1 MLLKVKNEH
10 EVPSSLFSFA
20 MKNHQRNQ
28 YFLFHF
34 LSLKKKNSLREL
46 GYKQELKRELT
57 SFTNFSVSFSIVS
70 ILTGLTSLYG
80 TALNGGG
87 PAVIIWGWVFV
98 SLMSFIVAAS
108 MAEICSSYP
117 TSKWSTCR
125 FERRSGDRTRR
136 QMKKKAK
143 KNKEPKERLDSGYP
157 EPHTVTHTSFSEWF
171 HSCKEAHELV
181 H

>member
-1 MLLKVKNEH
+1 MSPWPLT
-10 EVPSSLFSFA
+10 FTT
-20 MKNHQRNQ
+20 KNHQPNQ
-28 YFLFHF
+28 YICCLPRKN
-34 LSLKKKNSLREL
+34 SNSLREL

-117 TSKWSTCR
+117 TSKCTCR
-125 FERRSGDRTRR
+125 PKDRSGDRTRR
-136 QMKKKAK
+136 QMETGQEHRKWRYSVPCAFCNLKY
-143 KNKEPKERLDSGYP
+143 N
-157 EPHTVTHTSFSEWF
+157 
-171 HSCKEAHELV
+171 
-181 H
+181 